1 MKLLLVEDEPA
12 ALAILEKMVE
22 RIPMEIEIIGKARNG
37 LAAKEML
44 ENHPEI
50 DVVITDIKM
59 PLMDGLEL
67 SEYIYQEKQD
77 IEVVI
82 LSGFQEF
89 SFAQKAM
96 RFGVEDY
103 LLKPISLKKITE
115 VLSKIDLRQA
125 KKRVAHEKNLLEETI
140 KNTHTANS
148 GWTKRYRIL
157 TLHFGSYNGLV
168 VFDHAEIKNGI
179 KGFENSQL
187 FILNGRKRNEFVL
200 ILTESANL
208 PQQIEQV
215 QKSFVENS
223 YMLVYSTTSFTLS
236 QLNSTYSKMSRMI
249 ELYHRLDAQE
259 VLNFNTMKDNL
270 ITQEDILDWSTLSKK
285 LQDIYLKGNWA
296 DLEKRL
302 NKAARERLDTL
313 TTRQV
318 LSRGNHLLVFINQ
331 YLKDEKQIN
340 PSIFEDI
347 ILSSVKL
354 TDILHDFEQ
363 LIKHFLDQSKK
374 LPEKIDSHEFY
385 QLVEQFV
392 VQNFDRFD
400 LNLTLIS
407 THFGISV
414 ASINDLFKK
423 YKQQTFKEFLLHL
436 RMTQATSK
444 IRESSGKSLK
454 QIAEEVGYK
463 DALYFSKVFKKH
475 YGKSPSS
482 FQEEIQKLD
491 APSSP
496 E

>member
-1 MKLLLVEDEPA
+1 MGQNE
-12 ALAILEKMVE
+12 
-22 RIPMEIEIIGKARNG
+22 
-37 LAAKEML
+37 
-44 ENHPEI
+44 
-50 DVVITDIKM
+50 
-59 PLMDGLEL
+59 
-67 SEYIYQEKQD
+67 
-77 IEVVI
+77 
-82 LSGFQEF
+82 
-89 SFAQKAM
+89 
-96 RFGVEDY
+96 
-103 LLKPISLKKITE
+103 
-115 VLSKIDLRQA
+115 
-125 KKRVAHEKNLLEETI
+125 
-140 KNTHTANS
+140 ANS

-318 LSRGNHLLVFINQ
+318 L
-331 YLKDEKQIN
+331 
-340 PSIFEDI
+340 
-347 ILSSVKL
+347 
-354 TDILHDFEQ
+354 DILHDFEQ